1 MLVIEAVP
9 NHAQTRVARTSGKPG
24 SFSRIAVFNRGEH
37 LVDALRIASEP
48 AATPPKNSLDHD
60 RKRDD
65 RHNQN
70 RPHNRPTFVKLVDQP
85 VAAKKPGFGF
95 WRRSWRESRSDRR
108 SGTLG
113 AGSCRAGHC
122 A

>member
-9 NHAQTRVARTSGKPG
+9 NHAQNRVARTSGKPG

-37 LVDALRIASEP
+37 LVDASRIASEP
-48 AATPPKNSLDHD
+48 AATPPKNSLDDD

-70 RPHNRPTFVKLVDQP
+70 RPHNRPTLVKLVHQP
-85 VAAKKPGFGF
+85 VAAKKPGLGL
-95 WRRSWRESRSDRR
+95 WRRRSGESRSDPRR
-108 SGTLG
+108 
-113 AGSCRAGHC
+113 
-122 A
+122 